1 MLEIEKEKS
10 DHLLLNILP
19 ESVAD
24 ELKHNGRAK
33 ARRYEEVTVLFSDF
47 KNFTGFSDSIDP
59 EEVVSQLDFCFRKFD
74 EIMERHGIEKI
85 KTIGDAYMCAA
96 GLPNPDPEGAIKVIR
111 AARDMQSFL
120 KETSYKKTGK
130 LYELRIGIHTGP
142 VVAGVVGKIKFAYDI
157 WGDTVNIASRMEEAG
172 EVGRINVTHRTM
184 EVVKDSFSFEYR
196 GELEVK
202 GKGKMKMYF
211 LK

>member
-1 MLEIEKEKS
+1 M
-10 DHLLLNILP
+10 
-19 ESVAD
+19 
-24 ELKHNGRAK
+24 
-33 ARRYEEVTVLFSDF
+33 LFSDF